1 MSQQSGGLEI
11 NPVAYA
17 IPIFLVAILLE
28 AIVARRRRRK
38 DGVTEPYYFGT
49 ALSDLTVGTVFQ
61 GVDVLFQLITFS
73 AYVWLFDN
81 YNLVDW
87 GEASWAK
94 WTVAMLGV
102 DLMFYWWHRAS
113 HVINFMWAVHGV
125 HHQSEDFNLA
135 VALRQPLFEPLTWFF
150 FYAPLAFVGVDPLTY
165 LAAYGINR
173 FYQFWIHTELVDKLG
188 PLEWV
193 LNTPSHHR
201 VHHGVQ
207 DQYLDKNYGAILI
220 IWDFLFRSFEKEDER
235 VLYGTTT
242 PLRSYNPVWA
252 NFAIF
257 ARIGRLD
264 ARGKDAAAV
273 DLGPLCAP
281 RLAPRRDRPRRAPP
295 QAGRLRQVPPRRKL
309 GRDHL
314 RGHPLFGDGRSDV
327 LFLAQRAQV
336 ERRAARAWAPSPSSA
351 PRWPFAASSSAV
363 PWAWPL
369 EILRLAAF
377 VLALYWMGMAQYEAS
392 LVTMVAAALA
402 LGSIVGL
409 VVYGAARP
417 KATGASA
424 TEHQRAE

>member
-17 IPIFLVAILLE
+17 IPIFLVAIILE

-38 DGVTEPYYFGT
+38 DGVTEDYYFGT

-73 AYVWLFDN
+73 AYVWLFNN

-87 GEASWAK
+87 GETSWAK

-150 FYAPLAFVGVDPLTY
+150 FYAPLAFLGVDPLTY

-220 IWDFLFRSFEKEDER
+220 IWDFIFRSFEKEEER
-235 VLYGTTT
+235 VIYGTTT

-257 ARIGRLD
+257 ARIGRLMREAKTPLAWVWAPFAHPAWLPGETDPD
-264 ARGKDAAAV
+264 AHLPKRVDCDKYRPRSNSAAV
-273 DLGPLCAP
+273 TYVAIHFLVMGVFMFFFLLHEPKWSIPQLG
-281 RLAPRRDRPRRAPP
+281 
-295 QAGRLRQVPPRRKL
+295 L
-309 GRDHL
+309 GAFAIVAASMAFC
-314 RGHPLFGDGRSDV
+314 GII
-327 LFLAQRAQV
+327 
-336 ERRAARAWAPSPSSA
+336 ERR
-351 PRWPFAASSSAV
+351 

-369 EILRLAAF
+369 EIIRLSAF
-377 VLALYWMGMAQYEAS
+377 VAALYWMGMSRYEPS
-392 LVTMVAAALA
+392 LVTMVSAALA

-409 VVYGAARP
+409 LIYGVARP
-417 KATGASA
+417 KTTPSSGA
-424 TEHQRAE
+424 EHHGAE